1 MKQKRIAMISY
12 HTCPLASQ
20 EGKETGGMNVYVLEL
35 AKELTQKGCQVDIFT
50 RCQGEN
56 DERIVQLNPN
66 LRVIHL
72 TAGEE
77 KQIDKKLLLNYIDEF
92 VDSYKKFIEQENL
105 SYNILH
111 CHYYLSGLIGLKINA
126 DKKLPIFMSFHTLA
140 LMKNLVARS
149 EREEENVERIT
160 AEFKLIQDVDKV
172 ITSSISDALYTQ
184 YLYDC
189 PKEKLVVI
197 PPGIDVEHFH
207 PIDQQVAK
215 DKIHEHVKKIVLFVG
230 RIEPLKGIDALIYAM
245 KIMVSKNPNLPVKL
259 LIAGGDITQKNIPI
273 KTEMAKL
280 NKLRHIL
287 HIPNI
292 VEFVGQKTQDE
303 LPYYY
308 NAAEVVI
315 MPSHYESFGI
325 AALEAMACG
334 TPVITSNVAGI
345 ASIIDKQRE
354 KLITTV
360 NNPLLLASQIEH
372 LLIDEQAHQKV
383 SEGIRNKVADLTW
396 TNTANK
402 MIRLYKSLG

>member
-1 MKQKRIAMISY
+1 MKDLHIAMLSY
-12 HTCPLASQ
+12 HTCPLASL

-35 AKELTQKGCQVDIFT
+35 AKELSRKGCKIDIFT
-50 RCQGEN
+50 RCQGEK
-56 DERIVQLNPN
+56 DEKIVILNEN

-77 KQIDKKLLLNYIDEF
+77 KQIDKKLLLNYLDDF
-92 VDSYKKFIEQENL
+92 VNSYENFVRQENL
-105 SYNILH
+105 NYDLLH
-111 CHYYLSGLIGLKINA
+111 CHYYLSGLIGLQINK
-126 DKKLPIFMSFHTLA
+126 DRNMPIFISFHTLA
-140 LMKNLVARS
+140 LMKNLVARN
-149 EREEENVERIT
+149 EREEETPERVE
-160 AEFKLIQDVDKV
+160 AEFRLIREVDKV
-172 ITSSISDALYTQ
+172 ITSSSTDALYTQ

-207 PIDQQVAK
+207 PMDQQKAK
-215 DKIHEHVKKIVLFVG
+215 DRIHEYGNKIVLFVG

-245 KIMVSKNPNLPVKL
+245 KILVNKNPNLPVKL
-259 LIAGGDITQKNIPI
+259 LIAGGDITQKKLPI
-273 KTEMAKL
+273 KTEMEKL
-280 NKLRHIL
+280 NRLRHLL
-287 HIPNI
+287 HIPDI
-292 VEFVGQKTQDE
+292 VEFVGQKTQAE

-334 TPVITSNVAGI
+334 TPVITSNVSGI

-372 LLIDEQAHQKV
+372 LLINDNAHRKV

-396 TNTANK
+396 SNTANK
-402 MIRLYKSLG
+402 MLKLYKSI